1 MVRVQFESSTHRHRL
16 EYSSQLLRGHS
27 SFYSPSNHG
36 ALLGPVSRLGQCLL
50 GVPKQT
56 QIYISKDNIL
66 YWREWVDYLQ
76 SYKAETQIFLAKVLS
91 ETLSFFYR
99 REKFVDEAVWKQDKK
114 PDIKSFTFLT
124 SKTAQKCFLRNLQ
137 LHRCPNMVKFRHY
150 LWAPP
155 DKTVPFQK
163 AVALGSKFISE
174 VTIQVKTRLL
184 NNTVFHL

>member
-16 EYSSQLLRGHS
+16 EHSSQLPRGHS

-36 ALLGPVSRLGQCLL
+36 ALLGPVSPPGQCLL

-56 QIYISKDNIL
+56 QIYVSKDHIL

-76 SYKAETQIFLAKVLS
+76 SYKAETQIFLAKVPS
-91 ETLSFFYR
+91 ETLFLFLSMG
-99 REKFVDEAVWKQDKK
+99 KICWKQDKK

-137 LHRCPNMVKFRHY
+137 LHQCPNMVKFLHY
-150 LWAPP
+150 LRAPP
-155 DKTVPFQK
+155 DKTVPFQE

-174 VTIQVKTRLL
+174 VTIQAKT
-184 NNTVFHL
+184 